1 MSDRK
6 PRELF
11 LVGSNNCEG
20 PILCVVNSKESAE
33 DCVSMI
39 KRSNNPTYIHVI
51 EKNAYDRCKEVALD
65 AITRCNNIVKERDQL
80 RADLDLAIEALK
92 RLSEVSKSPG
102 HPSFNDMEIV
112 GKFVDETLAK
122 LQENKP

>member
-1 MSDRK
+1 MSDQK
-6 PRELF
+6 PREFPICDHCKNTGVHLCPD
-11 LVGSNNCEG
+11 VAQ
-20 PILCVVNSKESAE
+20 PILVSCDSKA
-33 DCVSMI
+33 C
-39 KRSNNPTYIHVI
+39 P
-51 EKNAYDRCKEVALD
+51 
-65 AITRCNNIVKERDQL
+65 ITKL

-122 LQENKP
+122 LQERK